1 MGLCYMVKLKITKEA
16 QLEQNLIEL
25 LCEGHGQWTYRP
37 DLKSEADLWQNL
49 RDKIENR
56 NKSEPKRHLMR
67 LNGCEGKRGNALLFL
82 NEIMG

>member
-1 MGLCYMVKLKITKEA
+1 MVKLKITKEA

-37 DLKSEADLWQNL
+37 DLKSEADVWRNL

-56 NKSEPKRHLMR
+56 NKSELARISDLILSNSLSVKS
-67 LNGCEGKRGNALLFL
+67 
-82 NEIMG
+82 